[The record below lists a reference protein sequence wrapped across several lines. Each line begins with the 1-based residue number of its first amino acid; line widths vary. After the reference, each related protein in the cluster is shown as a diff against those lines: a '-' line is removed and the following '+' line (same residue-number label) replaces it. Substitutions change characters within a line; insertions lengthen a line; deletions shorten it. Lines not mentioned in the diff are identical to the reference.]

1 MGRIDEN
8 CEDSSRCVLLGIA
21 SAARAEEPENFRAA
35 MEANNAKWLQAYNTQ
50 DAATLGK
57 MYAEDAI
64 LIAAGSQPIQG
75 AKDIEAYWAE
85 DVQGYRDHTWK
96 ILETRG
102 ADDLAY
108 QVAEWTVAERGSG
121 AQYSGNPVRILER
134 QLDREWLTKLHMFS
148 VHE

>member
-1 MGRIDEN
+1 MRFAKTALFLCFLGTAAFAAGAQET
-8 CEDSSRCVLLGIA
+8 ED
-21 SAARAEEPENFRAA
+21 FQAA

-50 DAATLGK
+50 DAETLGS
-57 MYAEDAI
+57 MYAGDAI

-85 DVQGYRDHTWK
+85 DVQGYVDHTWK

-102 ADDLAY
+102 ASDQAY

-121 AQYSGNPVRILER
+121 AQYSGNTVRILER
-134 QLDREWLTKLHMFS
+134 RPDGEWLTKVHMFS